1 MFSMS
6 RTGGMKGVKCY
17 TSKKSG
23 TYRYACNDERIDR
36 SDFSQPDLLTSSDV
50 KKKKK
55 KITSNEDRREPIL
68 AFVHHSFPK
77 VMKCLMYRCDI
88 QQPKGLH
95 FFITF

>member
-36 SDFSQPDLLTSSDV
+36 SDFSQPDLLNSSDV
-50 KKKKK
+50 KKNRIK
-55 KITSNEDRREPIL
+55 
-68 AFVHHSFPK
+68 
-77 VMKCLMYRCDI
+77 
-88 QQPKGLH
+88 
-95 FFITF
+95 